1 LLQLGYIN
9 KDKFIFPYI
18 LKKNVEGVKFLFHI
32 ADQDSH
38 LWYNIK
44 SGGYSWPE
52 LAFIRDNLIKKWN
65 CNRVWLTSWDDS
77 NHVI

>member
-52 LAFIRDNLIKKWN
+52 LAFIRDN
-65 CNRVWLTSWDDS
+65 
-77 NHVI
+77 